1 RDRGMPTAKHGRPAW
16 RAAMVKRPGPPARL
30 TGSAGARLT
39 VVAGPAGAGKSVL
52 LAEWAAARPAGLTSW
67 LSCDGADADPVRF
80 WAGFIEATQVIEP
93 GFGADA
99 ADLLASGSALSADVT
114 ASLINDAAKLPA
126 GAATVVDDFH
136 RAAAGDMTALVDL
149 WPAETV
155 QLVLSG
161 RVNPPLRLHRLRV
174 ADELCDVHGRDLAFS
189 LAESR
194 DLLAGFG
201 VHISPADLE
210 LLYQRS
216 EGWAAALKMAALSLH
231 DTTDPARMARALQIR
246 GYTITEYFL
255 SEILDQ
261 QPPDVAR
268 FMLDTSILGKLTADV
283 CAAVTE
289 RQD

>member
-126 GAATVVDDFH
+126 GAAIVVDDFH
-136 RAAAGDMTALVDL
+136 RAAAGAAGDMTALVDL

-161 RVNPPLRLHRLRV
+161 RVNPPLRLHRLR
-174 ADELCDVHGRDLAFS
+174 
-189 LAESR
+189 
-194 DLLAGFG
+194 
-201 VHISPADLE
+201 
-210 LLYQRS
+210 
-216 EGWAAALKMAALSLH
+216 
-231 DTTDPARMARALQIR
+231 
-246 GYTITEYFL
+246 
-255 SEILDQ
+255 
-261 QPPDVAR
+261 
-268 FMLDTSILGKLTADV
+268 
-283 CAAVTE
+283 
-289 RQD
+289 